1 MSPLTCQIWSNTPA
15 TSTAAEKRM
24 MHLAGLTHRWLAT
37 FFDEDGYDIKAM
49 SVNSFN
55 QQQSLRCSIEQL
67 TYDETSG
74 LHHSESEAMYESCR
88 WASKVLL
95 TVEQQHVPIYVAA
108 QQVQI
113 QPRLRRRLY
122 MTDLS
127 NLWEDRKGLLFWVVA
142 VCHFAVIGR
151 CYALLTTTLFTA
163 FTHHMALSE
172 YCDEIALQPLRRLKL
187 FENHCCDQFQHAA
200 PA

>member
-1 MSPLTCQIWSNTPA
+1 MI
-15 TSTAAEKRM
+15 
-24 MHLAGLTHRWLAT
+24 HLAGLTHRWLAT
-37 FFDEDGYDIKAM
+37 FFDEDGYNIKAT
-49 SVNSFN
+49 SSDSHI
-55 QQQSLRCSIEQL
+55 QQQRLRRSIEQMICV
-67 TYDETSG
+67 ETND
-74 LHHSESEAMYESCR
+74 LHLSESEAMYESCR

-95 TVEQQHVPIYVAA
+95 TVEQQQLPIYAAA
-108 QQVQI
+108 QCVQI

-122 MTDLS
+122 MTDLP
-127 NLWEDRKGLLFWVVA
+127 NLWEERKGLLFWVVA
-142 VCHFAVIGR
+142 VCHFAVVGR

-187 FENHCCDQFQHAA
+187 FESHCCDQLQHSA